1 MLDMSDMEIRRIIYT
16 LVMFGFAYLLVFIL
30 YKGMTK
36 KDPKSK

>member
-16 LVMFGFAYLLVFIL
+16 LVMFGFAYFLAFKIFKMVA
-30 YKGMTK
+30 